1 MSAERQVADG
11 TVVRFDAHPKSP
23 RTMRDTGLEEGFL
36 IDLLVKVIY
45 RIGLERAS
53 EISQVTKLS
62 VVIIDEIL
70 RLGQELKLIETL
82 GQRGAS
88 MTAEMRS
95 ALSGLGRARA
105 LEAMAK
111 SEYAGPA
118 PVPLANFVAQADA
131 QSIRGEVLSRAML
144 EKVFSKLT
152 LSDELMAKIG
162 PAVNSGQSIM
172 LYGPA
177 GNGKSSIAIA
187 VTQAYEDNV
196 YLPYCFE
203 VDNQVITLYD
213 PTVHHRLDNAPYAAN
228 GLLPARRLD
237 DRPQLLPRAGLPARR
252 PRVRGVLQRPE
263 RDHADRGLLRRRRG
277 LIRERRPFSGLLFLF
292 VAQRREG

>member
-1 MSAERQVADG
+1 M
-11 TVVRFDAHPKSP
+11 VRFDAHPKPP

-36 IDLLVKVIY
+36 LDLLVKVMY

-53 EISQVTKLS
+53 EFSQVTKLS
-62 VVIIDEIL
+62 VVIIEEML

-88 MTAEMRS
+88 MVAEMRY

-118 PVPLANFVAQADA
+118 PVPLSNFVAQCKA
-131 QSIRGEVLSRAML
+131 QSVSGEVLSRAML
-144 EKVFSKLT
+144 EKVFVNLT
-152 LSDELMAKIG
+152 LSDALMEKIG

-177 GNGKSSIAIA
+177 GNGKSSI
-187 VTQAYEDNV
+187 
-196 YLPYCFE
+196 
-203 VDNQVITLYD
+203 
-213 PTVHHRLDNAPYAAN
+213 
-228 GLLPARRLD
+228 
-237 DRPQLLPRAGLPARR
+237 
-252 PRVRGVLQRPE
+252 
-263 RDHADRGLLRRRRG
+263 
-277 LIRERRPFSGLLFLF
+277 
-292 VAQRREG
+292 